1 MNIEEIRKKKLEEF
15 QGNMNEQQQES
26 LNEQLQL
33 QQQIQALEE
42 NLKQYLT
49 REAIERYYNI
59 KSAHP
64 EMAIKIIVM
73 VAQLVQ
79 AGQLNEKLSDEKF
92 KAILQQIQ
100 EPKKEFK
107 IKRK

>member
-26 LNEQLQL
+26 FNEQLQI
-33 QQQIQALEE
+33 QQEIKALEE

-59 KSAHP
+59 KS
-64 EMAIKIIVM
+64 
-73 VAQLVQ
+73 
-79 AGQLNEKLSDEKF
+79 GN
-92 KAILQQIQ
+92 
-100 EPKKEFK
+100 
-107 IKRK
+107 

>member
-1 MNIEEIRKKKLEEF
+1 
-15 QGNMNEQQQES
+15 
-26 LNEQLQL
+26 
-33 QQQIQALEE
+33 
-42 NLKQYLT
+42 
-49 REAIERYYNI
+49 
-59 KSAHP
+59 
-64 EMAIKIIVM
+64 M

-79 AGQLNEKLSDEKF
+79 AGQLNEKLNDEKF